1 VTETPNLT
9 LRQRPFDFVFVVFG
23 VEFFGG
29 PEWRTQNPR
38 GFLAFNL
45 PDVLIPLLLLIRMRK
60 PEPFTQRF

>member
-45 PDVLIPLLLLIRMRK
+45 P
-60 PEPFTQRF
+60 